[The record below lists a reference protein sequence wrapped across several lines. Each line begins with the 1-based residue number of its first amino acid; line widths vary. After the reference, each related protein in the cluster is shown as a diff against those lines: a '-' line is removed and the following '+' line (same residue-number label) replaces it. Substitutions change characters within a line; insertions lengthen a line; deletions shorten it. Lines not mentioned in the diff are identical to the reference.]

1 MSNLTNGTHATHI
14 KSFLK
19 EVMIWPDNAD
29 LKQIS
34 MAFVNPMACIGL
46 CDIVAQRK
54 PQNVLISAAASQIGR
69 MLVSY
74 LRRKYPEMKIYG
86 LNRSK
91 NKS

>member
-1 MSNLTNGTHATHI
+1 
-14 KSFLK
+14 
-19 EVMIWPDNAD
+19 MIWPDDAD

-46 CDIVAQRK
+46 CSIVIRQN

-69 MLVSY
+69 MMISY
-74 LRRKYPEMKIYG
+74 LRRRFPEMKIYA
-86 LNRSK
+86 LNRSR